1 MSPLH
6 SELASGRRGRPWRR
20 RRACLDPAGAIAG
33 WKEEM
38 TRVNFDN
45 SGAGGGGD
53 ARERVDRDDDERGR
67 TGLEPAH
74 PIPRES
80 NDDAT
85 R

>member
-1 MSPLH
+1 
-6 SELASGRRGRPWRR
+6 
-20 RRACLDPAGAIAG
+20 
-33 WKEEM
+33 M

-53 ARERVDRDDDERGR
+53 ARERDDRDDDERGR